1 MEIKIR
7 NYNDLIENKI
17 EIEQYSLWNDRIT
30 ILEPSPASNI
40 TKDSAADENVARS
53 MMAKAILSQVKKFYN
68 YIKNNDWCNNI
79 KKYIILRQGNNII
92 VGETYYDYHFLAF
105 YTENDRD
112 EFLKYNREEIEY
124 YFMIK

>member
-68 YIKNNDWCNNI
+68 YVNNDDWCNYI
-79 KKYIILRQGNNII
+79 KKYIILRQGNNIV
-92 VGETYYDYHFLAF
+92 VGETYSDYHFLAF

-112 EFLKYNREEIEY
+112 EFLKYNREEIKY